1 MRIEQ
6 ESVMNMYK
14 FLGGTRR
21 VLAVI
26 PMMVVLLTGTTST
39 MAQVVAAVPTKSI
52 VKILV
57 TGTVPGT
64 PEAVTF
70 TNAAVQIGSTLA
82 RDPDPTLP
90 PVLIVDITFLKASGV
105 GATTKSTY
113 VAEAQVTKVRPLAA
127 RDVIEI
133 TFPFAVSTA
142 TTLAAVSTTSSL
154 ATAPTVAAPTATR
167 DAAIALSTK
176 TAAEARAGL
185 ATLTLTFDTNGV
197 ITGATGAIGANI
209 F

>member
-6 ESVMNMYK
+6 EPVMNMYK

-26 PMMVVLLTGTTST
+26 PMMVVLLTGTTAA

-57 TGTVPGT
+57 SGTVPGT

-105 GATTKSTY
+105 GALTKTTY

-127 RDVIEI
+127 KDVIEI
-133 TFPFAVSTA
+133 TFPFSVPPTT
-142 TTLAAVSTTSSL
+142 TTLKTAAAITDATAVPTASVTKDAAV
-154 ATAPTVAAPTATR
+154 AA
-167 DAAIALSTK
+167 STK
-176 TAAEARAGL
+176 SAAEARAGL
-185 ATLTLTFDTNGV
+185 ATFTLTFDTNGV
-197 ITGATGAIGANI
+197 ITGATGTVGANI

>member
-1 MRIEQ
+1 
-6 ESVMNMYK
+6 MNMFK
-14 FLGGTRR
+14 FLSGTRR

-26 PMMVVLLTGTTST
+26 PMTIVLLTGTTAAT
-39 MAQVVAAVPTKSI
+39 AQVVAAVPTKSVVTVVI
-52 VKILV
+52 

-64 PEAVTF
+64 PEAVAF

-105 GATTKSTY
+105 GVLTKTTY

-127 RDVIEI
+127 KDVIGI
-133 TFPFAVSTA
+133 TFPFSVPPTTTTLKTTAAITDA
-142 TTLAAVSTTSSL
+142 TT
-154 ATAPTVAAPTATR
+154 APTATATK
-167 DAAIALSTK
+167 DAAVAASTK
-176 TAAEARAGL
+176 SAAEARAGL
-185 ATLTLTFDTNGV
+185 ATFTLTFDTNGV
-197 ITGATGAIGANI
+197 ITGASGTIGANT